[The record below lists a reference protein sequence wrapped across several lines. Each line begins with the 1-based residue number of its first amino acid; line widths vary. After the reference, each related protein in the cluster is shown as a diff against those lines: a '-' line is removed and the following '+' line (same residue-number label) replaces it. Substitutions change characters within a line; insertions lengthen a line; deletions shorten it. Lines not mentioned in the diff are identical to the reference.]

1 MFQKRCTC
9 FFDNI
14 WAISAKFWTFRSILD
29 FRAVINS
36 QYIVNILLSPALRSS
51 AGCSNP
57 CKYWQYIDY
66 WWPFQLLQQSI
77 QLFCTALGWHAP
89 RTATFGGGNLGRRFG
104 LCFLCP
110 SRGNVLT
117 APMAFWGFVL
127 MTSFLALRA
136 SVCVSNSP
144 GMLFLFS
151 MFFYIFSYFLIFF
164 YFLLGFFLFYF
175 IISYY

>member
-1 MFQKRCTC
+1 MLNVDAFPSNYWQYIDMLILGPAPATVENIDHSGQNFRSRSLGASKSERQTREYAGKMFQKRCTC

-77 QLFCTALGWHAP
+77 QLFCRALHKKV
-89 RTATFGGGNLGRRFG
+89 
-104 LCFLCP
+104 P
-110 SRGNVLT
+110 SSVE
-117 APMAFWGFVL
+117 W
-127 MTSFLALRA
+127 
-136 SVCVSNSP
+136 SVCCLQ
-144 GMLFLFS
+144 GKWL
-151 MFFYIFSYFLIFF
+151 
-164 YFLLGFFLFYF
+164 
-175 IISYY
+175 